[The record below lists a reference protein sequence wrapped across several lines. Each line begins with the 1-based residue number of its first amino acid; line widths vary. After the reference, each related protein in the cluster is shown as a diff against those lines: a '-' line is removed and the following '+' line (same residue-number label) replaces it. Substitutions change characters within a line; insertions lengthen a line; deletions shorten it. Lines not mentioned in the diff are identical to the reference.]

1 MKKNK
6 ITLISS
12 FATDRLFDQNNN
24 FIREQKGGPAFF
36 ASNVF
41 KKMKLPYYIIPSPK
55 IVTEIILKDD
65 NEFGKIGFYP
75 ALKIDYA
82 NIDTPYIF
90 ISPILN
96 EFSLKNV
103 DKYKGRIFLDA
114 QGFTRNA
121 GEFGKK
127 KKWITKEETEN
138 SIFCL
143 KVADYEL
150 PYLKK
155 SFVKKQKKRIL
166 LLTQGTKG
174 CTVYTFGKPFFV
186 KPKRIVKSPDTL
198 GAGDTFFAYFISQ
211 WIRTKD
217 IYESASYAVDKT
229 SDFLASKSH
238 HNQPL

>member
-1 MKKNK
+1 MRKNK

-12 FATDRLFDQNNN
+12 FATDRLFDQNNIL
-24 FIREQKGGPAFF
+24 IREQEGGPAFF
-36 ASNVF
+36 VSNVF
-41 KKMKLPYYIIPSPK
+41 KKTKLSYRIIPSPK
-55 IVTEIILKDD
+55 MVTEIVLSDG

-82 NIDTPYIF
+82 TIDTPYIL

-103 DKYKGRIFLDA
+103 DKYKGEIFLDA
-114 QGFTRNA
+114 QGFTRKY

-127 KKWITKEETEN
+127 KKWITKEEIEN

-155 SFVKKQKKRIL
+155 SFIKKQKKKIL
-166 LLTQGTKG
+166 LLTQGAKG
-174 CTVYTFGKPFFV
+174 CAIYSFGKSFFV
-186 KPKRIVKSPDTL
+186 KPKRIIKSPDTL

-211 WIRTKD
+211 WTRTKN

-229 SDFLASKSH
+229 SNFLASKFH
-238 HNQPL
+238 HNQSL